1 MGLQQARQRGRRSL
15 VAAAVA
21 VFVVLVAGEVSSS
34 CGGLKVSVNKINLS
48 LPSIRADLSPSIL
61 HFRWDSLSTIPVSSF
76 MVMNSAAGVA
86 NQAICAAALSFF
98 TGPVSIQ
105 DPISVFITAHL
116 QATTATRPASPP
128 RPRHQVHQRPQSS
141 SLATAGIHRAN
152 FSPFGATVQPHLP
165 REDARRLR
173 AR

>member
-1 MGLQQARQRGRRSL
+1 MGFQQARQRGRRSL

-61 HFRWDSLSTIPVSSF
+61 HFRWDSLSTIPVSAF
-76 MVMNSAAGVA
+76 MVMNPGAGVA

-105 DPISVFITAHL
+105 DPSPSSSPLTSKQQLLLVLLVLRVLDIRCINAPRVH
-116 QATTATRPASPP
+116 RWPP
-128 RPRHQVHQRPQSS
+128 RGFIEPTFHPSVLLFNLIY
-141 SLATAGIHRAN
+141 LA
-152 FSPFGATVQPHLP
+152 
-165 REDARRLR
+165 EDARRLR
-173 AR
+173 SR